1 MVTFAYFQ
9 LKHCSKQ
16 VHDILIP
23 LIKNLEIEPAKHLLN
38 LVSILEVMA
47 HTEQVFHHF
56 VLY

>member
-1 MVTFAYFQ
+1 MSYLQ

-38 LVSILEVMA
+38 LVSILEIGA
-47 HTEQVFHHF
+47 HTEQVMIE
-56 VLY
+56 